1 RRADQQATG
10 RRFGKLSILILG
22 GGEALISV
30 TRTQSKA
37 FNITKK
43 TAAEKAQVRFAID
56 SDKRIRF
63 KWIADAMEV
72 MRRTLQTQFNFV
84 TDKLQ

>member
-1 RRADQQATG
+1 MIKTV
-10 RRFGKLSILILG
+10 KIEEL
-22 GGEALISV
+22 EALISV

-43 TAAEKAQVRFAID
+43 TSAEKAQVRFAID

-63 KWIADAMEV
+63 KWISDVMEAL
-72 MRRTLQTQFNFV
+72 RRTRQTQFNFV
-84 TDKLQ
+84 TDKQQ